1 MFLGPT
7 ARGAVRGR
15 ELRHAAEGSRAA
27 RASADVPPRRRC
39 ELAKN
44 KLNGVLL
51 RDGASPAIEGSR
63 LVNNG
68 AYGASLIDCRGSLAA
83 GNEIRGNG
91 KGGVSGECDDGDDA
105 EV

>member
-1 MFLGPT
+1 M
-7 ARGAVRGR
+7 
-15 ELRHAAEGSRAA
+15 
-27 RASADVPPRRRC
+27 PPRRRC

-44 KLNGVLL
+44 KLNGGLL

-63 LVNNG
+63 IVNNG

-105 EV
+105 AV